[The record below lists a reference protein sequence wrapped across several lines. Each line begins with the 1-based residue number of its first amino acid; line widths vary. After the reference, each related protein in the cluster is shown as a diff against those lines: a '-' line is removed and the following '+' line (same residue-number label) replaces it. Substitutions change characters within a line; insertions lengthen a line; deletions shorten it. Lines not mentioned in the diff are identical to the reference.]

1 MNVQDSDSCR
11 KQAWSNPF
19 SRVAKISALLVG
31 EKRLPETSIV
41 LFQSTPSFGEE
52 PLFIKKML

>member
-1 MNVQDSDSCR
+1 MCKAATPAE

-31 EKRLPETSIV
+31 GKRLPETSIA

-52 PLFIKKML
+52 PKISNYYKK

>member
-1 MNVQDSDSCR
+1 MCKAATPAE

-31 EKRLPETSIV
+31 GKRLPETSIA
-41 LFQSTPSFGEE
+41 LFQSTSSFGKE
-52 PLFIKKML
+52 P